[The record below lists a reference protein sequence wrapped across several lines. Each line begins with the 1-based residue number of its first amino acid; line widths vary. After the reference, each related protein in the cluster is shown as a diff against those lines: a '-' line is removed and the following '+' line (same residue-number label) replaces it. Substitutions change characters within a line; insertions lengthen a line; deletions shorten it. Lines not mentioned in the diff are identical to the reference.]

1 MGVVAKRAAHVT
13 RNEARFTR
21 LDPDLAAP
29 AQPTAWDRAN
39 RAVLSRHVDDALRA
53 LTAGERDVITM
64 RFRNGL
70 SIEQIAA
77 QRKTAPQTVKELE
90 RRGLRK
96 LCAELAAYRSDH
108 DPVAEGS

>member
-1 MGVVAKRAAHVT
+1 
-13 RNEARFTR
+13 
-21 LDPDLAAP
+21 
-29 AQPTAWDRAN
+29 
-39 RAVLSRHVDDALRA
+39 VDDALRA

-96 LCAELAAYRSDH
+96 LRAELAAYRSDH